1 MAGILQRK
9 RWILPAVMVIAAAGV
24 IFYFTSGTDAE
35 SADVP
40 PGGLPA
46 IEVDAILQQTRQKK
60 GYEQYLSKV
69 GEAARPNV
77 DITIEA
83 GEYTRASGGEVQTLD
98 HYEGLEGTS
107 LHTGETGEVDW
118 MISVPESGWYN
129 LSATYFPVE
138 GKSSAIERALYID
151 GELPFAEAAYLQF
164 DRVWGN
170 EKDEVQQDNQGND
183 LRPKQVEKPRWIE
196 EMFQDS
202 DGYEQA
208 PFKFYLEKGEHTLT
222 LKSSREPM
230 VIRSLRL
237 FNDQSIAPYSEM
249 AQAQNSDSFPQP
261 KDVLIRIE
269 GEAAV
274 AKSSPTLYPTSE
286 RSSSAVS
293 PYSASQ
299 VRINTIGG
307 YNWRLP
313 GQWIEW
319 EVDVPED
326 GLYHIGFTAQQNF
339 VKGIYSTRKLTIDG
353 EVPFAEMMK
362 APFRYQSDYRVDVM
376 GGDEPYKF
384 LLEKG
389 KHVIRLENSLGDFAP
404 LIRNVEDSL
413 YNLNSMYRRI
423 LMITGT
429 KPDEF
434 RDYRVEK
441 QIPNLLEVFGG
452 ESERLKEVAAQLRIL
467 SGQSS
472 DQEALI
478 KTMAQQLDEMIEK
491 PDTIPRRLAAYKTNT
506 GGLGT
511 WVQQAREQPLEI
523 DALYV
528 TSLDRNIPETGM
540 GQCQD
545 RT

>member
-9 RWILPAVMVIAAAGV
+9 KWILPAVMVIAAAGV

-98 HYEGLEGTS
+98 HYEGMEGTS

-118 MISVPESGWYN
+118 MVSVPESGWYN
-129 LSATYFPVE
+129 LSATYFPIE

-164 DRVWGN
+164 DRVWSN

-183 LRPKQVEKPRWIE
+183 LRPKQVEKPRWVE
-196 EMFQDS
+196 EIFQDS

-230 VIRSLRL
+230 VLRSLRL
-237 FNDQSIAPYSEM
+237 FNDKPVAPYSEM

-353 EVPFAEMMK
+353 KVPFAEMMK

-384 LLEKG
+384 SLEKG
-389 KHVIRLENSLGDFAP
+389 KHVIRLENSLGDFTP
-404 LIRNVEDSL
+404 LI
-413 YNLNSMYRRI
+413 
-423 LMITGT
+423 
-429 KPDEF
+429 
-434 RDYRVEK
+434 
-441 QIPNLLEVFGG
+441 
-452 ESERLKEVAAQLRIL
+452 
-467 SGQSS
+467 
-472 DQEALI
+472 
-478 KTMAQQLDEMIEK
+478 
-491 PDTIPRRLAAYKTNT
+491 
-506 GGLGT
+506 
-511 WVQQAREQPLEI
+511 
-523 DALYV
+523 
-528 TSLDRNIPETGM
+528 
-540 GQCQD
+540 
-545 RT
+545 